1 MYRPVRLA
9 SAAASRFAR
18 MGEAHIL
25 LCRLPVGSFFLQWL
39 AALLVVGGFARSAR
53 ADEARAAVRAALEQE
68 ASAPAS
74 LPLLPSLAAERAGK
88 RGEALPPGRSD
99 ASRVAREQGEARAEA
114 AARSEAAA
122 RAARGEA
129 ASAAKS
135 ANADEHAA
143 AGQART
149 NAARKKPH
157 GPGNVPAVP
166 PGTSR

>member
-1 MYRPVRLA
+1 
-9 SAAASRFAR
+9 

-25 LCRLPVGSFFLQWL
+25 LRRSLVGSFPLRSL
-39 AALLVVGGFARSAR
+39 AVLLVAGSSAGAAR

-68 ASAPAS
+68 ATAPA
-74 LPLLPSLAAERAGK
+74 LPPVLPSLAAERAGK
-88 RGEALPPGRSD
+88 RGEALPRERSD
-99 ASRVAREQGEARAEA
+99 VGRMAREQGEARANGAEA

-122 RAARGEA
+122 RAAQGEA

-135 ANADEHAA
+135 ANADSHAA
-143 AGQART
+143 AGQARA

-157 GPGNVPAVP
+157 GPGKLPAGP